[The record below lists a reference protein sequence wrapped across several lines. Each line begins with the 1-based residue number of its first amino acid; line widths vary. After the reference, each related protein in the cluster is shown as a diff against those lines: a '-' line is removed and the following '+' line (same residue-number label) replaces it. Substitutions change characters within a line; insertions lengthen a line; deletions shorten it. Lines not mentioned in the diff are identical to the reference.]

1 MSPRKVALLIFL
13 LSTVVF
19 GLAVWKMTWRI
30 VDFNRKANF
39 VRFHAEPII
48 ARDFRLEGWPRGTLT
63 DHSEMI
69 DGVERNFLELDFGGK
84 KTLIPAKTPP
94 AKDVPNLSVYDEWV
108 KVLGFNEVERDPN
121 DPNGNS
127 RDVPGSARLWIV
139 TRNTPPGYDE
149 ETWGSVRRAEWMF
162 TFYELGKDGS
172 VTVVHRRWPRRY
184 NGENHLQERAAA
196 YVARTPGS
204 QTAASGADVDEDARL
219 AELAKITP
227 LKERS
232 AEYYAALF
240 VIPKISMPQY
250 KFEDTALQF
259 RVLGWTVPA
268 AGFAVLGM
276 LYGLAFAIAPKRIT
290 AA

>member
-13 LSTVVF
+13 VSTAVF
-19 GLAVWKMTWRI
+19 GLAVWKMMWRI
-30 VDFNRKANF
+30 VEFNRKANF

-63 DHSEMI
+63 DHTETI

-84 KTLIPAKTPP
+84 KTLIPAKDPP

-121 DPNGNS
+121 DPEGKS

-149 ETWGSVRRAEWMF
+149 ETWGSVRRAEWLF

-172 VTVVHRRWPRRY
+172 VTIEHRRWPRGYR
-184 NGENHLQERAAA
+184 GEKYLQERAAA
-196 YVARTPGS
+196 FAARPANQGTAPS
-204 QTAASGADVDEDARL
+204 QALDEDARL
-219 AELAKITP
+219 AALAKIP
-227 LKERS
+227 ALKERS
-232 AEYYAALF
+232 TEYYAALF
-240 VIPKISMPQY
+240 VIPKINMPQY

-259 RVLGWTVPA
+259 HVLGWTVPA

-276 LYGLAFAIAPKRIT
+276 LYGLAFAIAPKRVT